1 MRKNLPNPL
10 SLRFVVPWQS
20 FKYRA
25 KNDAIL
31 FHGRVAGRMGRT
43 AIVTSTREHRSFAS
57 HVSLV
62 CCGEKVSYLKVKLP
76 EMPSRCVVGGCSNTP
91 DLERGIAPHTIPFHR
106 YERPMAKKRRKRWV
120 DFIKTKR
127 AKWEPS
133 KTSAICSAHFLPGD
147 FQRLFSNLPGQT
159 KAVIPRL
166 NRDDLG
172 VTVFPTIHPSTGT
185 VSEPQSK
192 RSRIKVRF
200 ECISCCIANRV
211 NPWHVFIIFFARPY
225 ARRWL
230 LGGISTA
237 SQSCN
242 VAEVTVAKQ
251 ADACS
256 HPNVPEQDPVEN
268 AVAIDAHMRTTPNR
282 KSQILSL
289 GLTTSTRQSNSRL
302 KSLKIIQHFWILP
315 STKATDLQRNQSL
328 TFALISS
335 RLKHFNIHTIVP
347 ATRRES
353 WRASSKGKPSVSW
366 EQIPQRQPSRRM
378 WPGSN

>member
-57 HVSLV
+57 HVFLV
-62 CCGEKVSYLKVKLP
+62 CCREKVSYLKVKLP

-91 DLERGIAPHTIPFHR
+91 DLERGIALHTIPFHR

-192 RSRIKVRF
+192 RSRRKVRF

-211 NPWHVFIIFFARPY
+211 NSWHVFIIFLPDLTRGDGCWGNFDRVPILQCGLGHGSRASGRVFSPKCSRARSGRKCCCD
-225 ARRWL
+225 RRAHEDH
-230 LGGISTA
+230 TE
-237 SQSCN
+237 Q
-242 VAEVTVAKQ
+242 EVTDFISGANNVHPTIKFTAEISQNNTTFLDTTVYKGDRFAKESILDVRTHFKPTETFQ
-251 ADACS
+251 YTHYRSCHPPGVVKGFICS
-256 HPNVPEQDPVEN
+256 PIFWSCLP
-268 AVAIDAHMRTTPNR
+268 
-282 KSQILSL
+282 ILLFSL
-289 GLTTSTRQSNSRL
+289 RPIFVRG
-302 KSLKIIQHFWILP
+302 
-315 STKATDLQRNQSL
+315 
-328 TFALISS
+328 
-335 RLKHFNIHTIVP
+335 
-347 ATRRES
+347 
-353 WRASSKGKPSVSW
+353 
-366 EQIPQRQPSRRM
+366 
-378 WPGSN
+378 

>member
-57 HVSLV
+57 HVFLV
-62 CCGEKVSYLKVKLP
+62 CCREKVSYLKVKLP

-91 DLERGIAPHTIPFHR
+91 DQERGIALHTIPFHR
-106 YERPMAKKRRKRWV
+106 YERR
-120 DFIKTKR
+120 
-127 AKWEPS
+127 S
-133 KTSAICSAHFLPGD
+133 SAICSAHFLPGD

-192 RSRIKVRF
+192 RSRRKVRF

-211 NPWHVFIIFFARPY
+211 N
-225 ARRWL
+225 
-230 LGGISTA
+230 S
-237 SQSCN
+237 
-242 VAEVTVAKQ
+242 
-251 ADACS
+251 
-256 HPNVPEQDPVEN
+256 
-268 AVAIDAHMRTTPNR
+268 
-282 KSQILSL
+282 
-289 GLTTSTRQSNSRL
+289 
-302 KSLKIIQHFWILP
+302 
-315 STKATDLQRNQSL
+315 
-328 TFALISS
+328 
-335 RLKHFNIHTIVP
+335 
-347 ATRRES
+347 
-353 WRASSKGKPSVSW
+353 
-366 EQIPQRQPSRRM
+366 
-378 WPGSN
+378 